1 MTLFTSP
8 VRTIRTELRA
18 IARSLS
24 SPILTGSTCPLV
36 VFTHFDGQYLPVK
49 I

>member
-8 VRTIRTELRA
+8 VRTIRTELRGD
-18 IARSLS
+18 R
-24 SPILTGSTCPLV
+24 PLV
-36 VFTHFDGQYLPVK
+36 VFTHFDGQCLPVK